1 MKALLLFF
9 GFVSLYIFS
18 CAQDFTTQLKSVEQ
32 KLSSGQESVTQILA
46 NPSYMQLHSQTEF
59 RELIKRFA
67 KQETITLVT
76 PTEPGKRIT
85 VKGKIIDNND
95 KSSGNILVYVYH

>member
-9 GFVSLYIFS
+9 GFVSVHIFS
-18 CAQDFTTQLKSVEQ
+18 SAQDFTTQLKSVEQ

-59 RELIKRFA
+59 RELKKRFA
-67 KQETITLVT
+67 NRKQ
-76 PTEPGKRIT
+76 
-85 VKGKIIDNND
+85 
-95 KSSGNILVYVYH
+95 